1 MRTMKKAFLSAAL
14 LLSFSAAG
22 AVFGTAADAA
32 SLEAKAPAGPVS
44 DTGRDYRIALINA
57 ERSSGPVIHKPGKK
71 DIREAREDVSRRPDQ
86 DSFSESKGGDY
97 RRNQPSDEPSDVRG
111 DRRDGPDHEIRPMD
125 GRPDFHSDQEG
136 KDRDHRFDK
145 HRGPRFDKDGNK
157 ENHRF
162 DEHRGPRFDKDGN
175 NENHRFDEH
184 RGPRFDQGRKD
195 RDHRFDKGH
204 DPRYG
209 RDGDHRF
216 DRRHDSN
223 GKGRPVPPPEDA
235 QF

>member
-136 KDRDHRFDK
+136 KDRDHRFD
-145 HRGPRFDKDGNK
+145 
-157 ENHRF
+157 
-162 DEHRGPRFDKDGN
+162 EHRGPRFDKDGN

-184 RGPRFDQGRKD
+184 RGPRFDKGRKD